1 MAEEKTEPTTFRS
14 AAKISHK
21 IRDLANKLK
30 ASETENTALKGQI
43 TTLSTKVTTLEG
55 AASNPTKDRAR
66 VIELKTQIRNDRHRS
81 AFARLA
87 KAAGAADDLVDDL
100 YERSGYTAE
109 ADEPD
114 EEQLEEVLAE
124 VKAKKPSAF
133 VAGKTT
139 STDSSTPA
147 PKPAKP
153 VAGAGRGSPNP
164 GRDGTIITAEQRA
177 DPLFMLNPK
186 NKDVILAAAKEG
198 RFR

>member
-1 MAEEKTEPTTFRS
+1 MPEEKTEATTFRS
-14 AAKISHK
+14 AAKIGAK

-66 VIELKTQIRNDRHRS
+66 VIELEGQIRNDRHRS

-114 EEQLEEVLAE
+114 EEQLGEVLAE

-133 VAGKTT
+133 VAAKQ
-139 STDSSTPA
+139 STESVSLTKPA
-147 PKPAKP
+147 PKPVP
-153 VAGAGRGSPNP
+153 GGGRGGPNP

-177 DPLFMLNPK
+177 DPMFMLNPK
-186 NKDVILAAAKEG
+186 NQEVILAAAREG